1 MDSTGLLSALI
12 LIATT
17 MIYGSVHSLLAS
29 VWAKEKAQ
37 RLFGIQ
43 SQRWYRLA
51 YNLFA
56 IISFLPVIWLMR
68 LLPDRSLYT
77 IPLPWLVISLCLQGV
92 AGLALI
98 VGVFQTGVNS
108 FLGFQQFLH
117 ASTSTPA
124 GMLTTGLYRY
134 VRHPLYTAGFIFIW
148 LTPKMTMNIL
158 ALNIGLTLYLLMGTI
173 VEERKLVKEFG
184 EPYQLYQRET
194 PVFIPWKW
202 KGKV

>member
-1 MDSTGLLSALI
+1 MDNTGLLSALI
-12 LIATT
+12 LIMAT
-17 MIYGSVHSLLAS
+17 MIYGFVHSLLAS
-29 VWAKEKAQ
+29 GWAKEKTQ

-68 LLPDRSLYT
+68 FLPDRSLYT
-77 IPLPWLVISLCLQGV
+77 IPLPWLFISLFLQGV

-98 VGVFQTGVNS
+98 VGLFQTGVNS
-108 FLGFQQFLH
+108 FLGFQQLLQTS
-117 ASTSTPA
+117 ASTPA
-124 GMLTTGLYRY
+124 GMLTTGL
-134 VRHPLYTAGFIFIW
+134 
-148 LTPKMTMNIL
+148 
-158 ALNIGLTLYLLMGTI
+158 TLYLLMGTF

-202 KGKV
+202 KRKV

>member
-1 MDSTGLLSALI
+1 MDNTGLLSALI
-12 LIATT
+12 LIMAT
-17 MIYGSVHSLLAS
+17 MIYGFVHSLLAS
-29 VWAKEKAQ
+29 GWAKEKTQ

-68 LLPDRSLYT
+68 FLPDRSLYT
-77 IPLPWLVISLCLQGV
+77 IPLPWLFISLFLQGV

-98 VGVFQTGVNS
+98 VGLFQTGVNS
-108 FLGFQQFLH
+108 FLGFQQLLQTS
-117 ASTSTPA
+117 ASTPA

-158 ALNIGLTLYLLMGTI
+158 ALNIGLTLYLLMGTF

-202 KGKV
+202 KRKV